1 METVFFW
8 AVIFSAG
15 FIQGLSGFGSNLII
29 LPLLTML
36 YPIKTVIPIAGLFAL
51 CINISLIS
59 KLRSAVRIRPILLM
73 LSCSLPGIPCG
84 VLILK
89 MVDPIFL
96 EVGLGVVLVSFSLY
110 SLFCTFPRRERPSWW
125 ALVAGFISGCLGGS
139 LGTNGPPI
147 LIYTAIQPWT
157 KNEVKAVL
165 AVFFFLSG
173 TGVTFTQWLNGLLT
187 PQVFSLFRLGLPALL
202 AGIALGIF
210 ASGRV
215 SEKGYRKGATVL
227 VFLLGLSLLS
237 KGMG

>member
-1 METVFFW
+1 MFFC

-15 FIQGLSGFGSNLII
+15 FLQGLSGFGSNLII
-29 LPLLTML
+29 LPLVTLV

-51 CINISLIS
+51 CINLCLIS

-89 MVDPIFL
+89 MVAPVVL

-110 SLFCTFPRRERPSWW
+110 SFFITFPRRELSSWW
-125 ALVAGFISGCLGGS
+125 ALVAGFVSGCLGGS
-139 LGTNGPPI
+139 LGTNGPPV

-173 TGVTFTQWLNGLLT
+173 TGVTLTQWLNGLLT

-227 VFLLGLSLLS
+227 VFLLGLSLLA